1 MKTGMKKIAACLV
14 ALLMT
19 AQAAP
24 ALMEGGYSSNV
35 TFGSL
40 EGFRD
45 AMEIVCDG
53 GSHLLTGDT
62 VTLSANENYQPVWTS
77 SDPAVVSV
85 TPAGTASATATINAV
100 GVGTADITAVD
111 GKQTKVFRVTVV
123 DPEVLVKDQKTSAKK
138 EKVAIV
144 VNGITALK
152 TYNGEAQS
160 HNEYTVSSSS
170 AAFDPAKVKLNR
182 DITVTE
188 TECGYY
194 KMNLSEKDF
203 SYEDDGVIAVFAVYD
218 GYLKITAAKVTVQAD
233 SKAKEAGQAD
243 PALTA
248 TVTGLIGDDT
258 IRYELYRDPG
268 EGAGF
273 YLINADGAE
282 QQGNYRI
289 QYQSGVLTITE
300 PAPVIEEPEVVEPE
314 PEVVEAEPEA
324 VEAEPETVEAEPE
337 TVEAEPEAVEAEPE
351 TVEAEPETVE
361 AEPEV
366 VEAEPEAAETEPEV
380 AEGEP
385 EAVEG
390 EPEAVEGE
398 SEEVE
403 AEPEAAEEQPVER
416 APLTVN
422 AYALNNGP
430 INIGDQV
437 ILKAEVTGAEEGEY
451 TIQWQ
456 YSKDM
461 ENWQDAE
468 GGNGLVY
475 AFNMTVKAASYAWRV
490 VVDWAD

>member
-24 ALMEGGYSSNV
+24 ALMDGGYSSNV

-100 GVGTADITAVD
+100 SVGTADITAVD

-194 KMNLSEKDF
+194 KMNLS
-203 SYEDDGVIAVFAVYD
+203 
-218 GYLKITAAKVTVQAD
+218 
-233 SKAKEAGQAD
+233 
-243 PALTA
+243 
-248 TVTGLIGDDT
+248 
-258 IRYELYRDPG
+258 
-268 EGAGF
+268 
-273 YLINADGAE
+273 
-282 QQGNYRI
+282 
-289 QYQSGVLTITE
+289 
-300 PAPVIEEPEVVEPE
+300 
-314 PEVVEAEPEA
+314 
-324 VEAEPETVEAEPE
+324 
-337 TVEAEPEAVEAEPE
+337 
-351 TVEAEPETVE
+351 
-361 AEPEV
+361 
-366 VEAEPEAAETEPEV
+366 
-380 AEGEP
+380 
-385 EAVEG
+385 
-390 EPEAVEGE
+390 
-398 SEEVE
+398 
-403 AEPEAAEEQPVER
+403 
-416 APLTVN
+416 
-422 AYALNNGP
+422 
-430 INIGDQV
+430 
-437 ILKAEVTGAEEGEY
+437 
-451 TIQWQ
+451 
-456 YSKDM
+456 
-461 ENWQDAE
+461 
-468 GGNGLVY
+468 
-475 AFNMTVKAASYAWRV
+475 
-490 VVDWAD
+490 